1 MAGRSYPRQLYLY
14 AVDNNNDNNNIMC
27 YSIFGGIFSQP
38 RLTTGCIVLKPQ
50 KNNVK
55 KKREKNTTG
64 ARQKHHS
71 NDVKYRNK
79 IKTNLRV

>member
-50 KNNVK
+50 KITLKRKGK
-55 KKREKNTTG
+55 KYHRRKTETPLER
-64 ARQKHHS
+64 R
-71 NDVKYRNK
+71 K
-79 IKTNLRV
+79 IPE

>member
-1 MAGRSYPRQLYLY
+1 
-14 AVDNNNDNNNIMC
+14 MC

-55 KKREKNTTG
+55 KKKEK
-64 ARQKHHS
+64 
-71 NDVKYRNK
+71 KYHRRKTDTPLERRK
-79 IKTNLRV
+79 IPE

>member
-1 MAGRSYPRQLYLY
+1 
-14 AVDNNNDNNNIMC
+14 MC

-55 KKREKNTTG
+55 KKKEKIPPAQDRYTT
-64 ARQKHHS
+64 R
-71 NDVKYRNK
+71 
-79 IKTNLRV
+79 TT